1 MKKKTLSGYGKF
13 LLWNYTNDASTMSR
27 SYWLQQLAFKRYRP
41 LPPPP
46 PAPSPFTLPLH
57 PPPDWCCLSSPL
69 YSHIPPPLSTAL
81 TETRIKRILRTR
93 ISNSNMCVSRIIGLT
108 QSLDIWVTRR
118 GRRCCCC
125 WRVAS
130 AFWWNGRTVVSGR
143 ERRWNMILY
152 WIICFFS
159 VWASIKCAS
168 RVSKKSILLSN
179 IKKIWVFQIHQNV
192 FISNVWCQYVRM
204 FDLFSQFL
212 WALCDA

>member
-1 MKKKTLSGYGKF
+1 MKKKHWVSLVNSSFETTRTTHPQCRAPIGCNN
-13 LLWNYTNDASTMSR
+13 LLLKGIDPFHR
-27 SYWLQQLAFKRYRP
+27 RPP
-41 LPPPP
+41 LPPSRY
-46 PAPSPFTLPLH
+46 PSIRPLT
-57 PPPDWCCLSSPL
+57 DVASSSPL

-192 FISNVWCQYVRM
+192 FISNVWCQYIRV
-204 FDLFSQFL
+204 FSQFL
-212 WALCDA
+212 WAFCDA